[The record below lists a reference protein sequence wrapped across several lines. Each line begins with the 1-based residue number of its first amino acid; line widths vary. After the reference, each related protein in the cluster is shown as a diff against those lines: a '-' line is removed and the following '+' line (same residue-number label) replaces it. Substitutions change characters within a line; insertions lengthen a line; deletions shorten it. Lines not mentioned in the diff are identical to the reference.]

1 MKPRSLRGLA
11 CGPMGFG
18 VCLCAVVGNDRTGEA
33 SQVSKSL
40 AASLRDGCVLEFS
53 SLADIV
59 NCTPAGSLDLLVLT
73 AGQSPAETGEL
84 LRWAR
89 CNWPGCRTIVL
100 CQDSDLELER
110 VVRSNGG
117 LFFVR
122 SVSPEQWHALLQNV
136 DRTRLGV

>member
-1 MKPRSLRGLA
+1 VKSRSLRGLA
-11 CGPMGFG
+11 YGPVGFG
-18 VCLCAVVGNDRTGEA
+18 VCLCAVVGNARMGEA
-33 SQVSKSL
+33 SQISKSL

-53 SLADIV
+53 SLTDIV
-59 NCTPAGSLDLLVLT
+59 NCMPAGSLDLLVLT
-73 AGQSPAETGEL
+73 ADQSPAETGEL

-89 CNWPGCRTIVL
+89 RNWPGCRVIVV

-122 SVSPEQWHALLQNV
+122 PVSLEQWHALLQNV
-136 DRTRLGV
+136 EHTQLGV